1 MPLPMPD
8 TLKRIF
14 ASEGLLGDYTKSQE
28 EMELAKHSLFTKV
41 SKNVDTKTTSGNLEQ
56 VQMEKAQKVFDSLS
70 IFKGVSSDQ
79 NYIKPLVS

>member
-1 MPLPMPD
+1 MPD